1 MRAGEPMNIVLLEP
15 DLAER
20 FKNSEA
26 VNKALRTHLKNPKR
40 TSVPGARAPARK
52 RMAR

>member
-26 VNKALRTHLKNPKR
+26 ANKALRTQLKNPKR
-40 TSVPGARAPARK
+40 TPVLGASAPARK
-52 RMAR
+52 RAAR